1 LFTHLE
7 VAIGGVVPQ
16 TRIERKRVQQLM
28 ARPPTLL
35 IGGGF

>member
-7 VAIGGVVPQ
+7 VAIGGVVPE

-28 ARPPTLL
+28 ARPPALL